1 MAAEPTTGVVPGG
14 IPDLCGM
21 QGSLSQGTAATAA
34 ENQALAAA
42 GRRGGRGLRPS
53 AFLVW
58 LRAWDPTAPPTGRR
72 SQESPET
79 SW

>member
-14 IPDLCGM
+14 IPDLCRT
-21 QGSLSQGTAATAA
+21 QSPPSQGTVATAA

-53 AFLVW
+53 SPVAL
-58 LRAWDPTAPPTGRR
+58 TTRR
-72 SQESPET
+72 P
-79 SW
+79 SWEFRLSGLA